1 MKLHTKLSLAIFAG
15 LVVIVIIAQFLQYSR
30 ANELISTLSKSNE
43 QAIRTRED
51 QFMRNMFGAVEW
63 SVGESLERGKMAKF
77 SQLMETQKHVKG
89 LLRFSLYD
97 RNGLVKYSTDP
108 YSLKRPLPKDI
119 KERLLSDPKLFL
131 RHINGAVEIYHP
143 QLVRAECVACHSSW
157 KPGSIGGVLN
167 MKFSTEAL
175 ALAQSKSRQ
184 AIEKAKRASM
194 IDSFVILL
202 GMVIFFIA
210 TMYWAVSHFVKQP
223 LDGIISR
230 FKVLEQGEGDLTQR
244 LEIFSGDELGELAR
258 CFNTF
263 VGKLQTM
270 VSQVQRSGI
279 QVTSSSTELAATA
292 KEQEVT
298 LKSQVESTTRVAK
311 SVEEISLLAAQLVE
325 TMREVAQISQNTADF
340 ANSGQ
345 SDLKDMQHAMTDMET
360 ASKSIFNRLETI
372 NEKAEN
378 ITSVVTTI
386 AKIADQT
393 NLLSL
398 NAAIEGE
405 KAGEYGHGFM
415 VVAREI
421 RRLADQTAAATLD
434 IDQMVKEMQTAVSAG
449 VMEMDKFAAKVQ
461 RNVDDVGKISGK
473 LSRIIEQV
481 QVLSPSFDFV
491 NESMGHHWEKAQ
503 RINNTLSELNEE
515 MQQTIDSLRES
526 FTAIDQLNDAARKLQ
541 GEVSRFKVSQ
551 EGLRAGIAFSPR
563 QQ

>member
-1 MKLHTKLSLAIFAG
+1 MKLHTKLSLAILAG
-15 LVVIVIIAQFLQYSR
+15 LVVIVMIAQFLQYSR
-30 ANELISTLSKSNE
+30 AKALISTLSQFNE

-77 SQLMETQKHVKG
+77 SQLIEAQKHVKG

-97 RNGLVKYSTDP
+97 RNGLARYSTDSA
-108 YSLKRPLPKDI
+108 SLKKPLPKDI
-119 KERLLSDPKLFL
+119 KERLLSNPRLFL
-131 RHINGAVEIYHP
+131 RHTGRAVEIYHP
-143 QLVRAECVACHSSW
+143 QLVRAECITCHSTW
-157 KPGSIGGVLN
+157 KLGSIGGVLN

-175 ALAQSKSRQ
+175 VHAQSKARQ

-194 IDSFVILL
+194 IDSFVTLL
-202 GMVIFFIA
+202 GIVIFFMV
-210 TMYWAVSHFVKQP
+210 TMYLSVSHFVKRP
-223 LDGIISR
+223 LDRIISR
-230 FKVLEQGEGDLTQR
+230 FKVLAQGEGDLTQR
-244 LEIFSGDELGELAR
+244 LEIFSGDELSELAV

-263 VGKLQTM
+263 VGKLQAM
-270 VSQVQRSGI
+270 VGQVQRSGI

-298 LKSQVESTTRVAK
+298 LRSQVESTGRVVK

-345 SDLKDMQHAMTDMET
+345 SDLTNMQQAMKDMEI

-386 AKIADQT
+386 TKIADQT

-421 RRLADQTAAATLD
+421 RRLADQTASATLD
-434 IDQMVKEMQTAVSAG
+434 IDQMVKEMQTAVSTG
-449 VMEMDKFAAKVQ
+449 VMEMDKFAVKVQ
-461 RNVDDVGKISGK
+461 RNVEDVGKISGK

-491 NESMGHHWEKAQ
+491 NQSMGQHSENAQ
-503 RINNTLSELNEE
+503 RINNALSELNEE
-515 MQQTIDSLRES
+515 MQQTIYSLRES

-541 GEVSRFKVSQ
+541 GEVSRFKVSK
-551 EGLRAGIAFSPR
+551 EGLHAGIALPPW
-563 QQ
+563 

>member
-1 MKLHTKLSLAIFAG
+1 MKLHTKLSLAILAG
-15 LVVIVIIAQFLQYSR
+15 LVVIVLIAQFLQYSR
-30 ANELISTLSKSNE
+30 ARALISALSQSNE
-43 QAIRTRED
+43 QAIRARED
-51 QFMRNMFGAVEW
+51 QFMRNMFDAVEW

-97 RNGLVKYSTDP
+97 RNGLVRYSTDP
-108 YSLKRPLPKDI
+108 YSLKRSLPRDI
-119 KERLLSDPKLFL
+119 KERLLSNPQLLLLHGK
-131 RHINGAVEIYHP
+131 GAVEIYHP
-143 QLVRAECVACHSSW
+143 QLVRAECLGCHSTW

-175 ALAQSKSRQ
+175 AAAQSKARH
-184 AIEKAKRASM
+184 AIEKANRASM
-194 IDSFVILL
+194 IDSFATLL
-202 GMVIFFIA
+202 GIVIFFMV
-210 TMYWAVSHFVKQP
+210 TMYWAVSHFVKRP
-223 LDGIISR
+223 LDRIISR
-230 FKVLEQGEGDLTQR
+230 FKVLAQGEGDLTQR
-244 LEIFSGDELGELAR
+244 LEIFSRDELGELAR

-263 VGKLQTM
+263 VGKLQAM
-270 VSQVQRSGI
+270 VGQVQRSGI

-298 LKSQVESTTRVAK
+298 LKSQVESTSRVAK

-325 TMREVAQISQNTADF
+325 TMREVAQVSQKTADF
-340 ANSGQ
+340 ASSGQ
-345 SDLKDMQHAMTDMET
+345 GDLTNMQQAMQDMEI
-360 ASKSIFNRLETI
+360 ASKAIFNRLETI

-421 RRLADQTAAATLD
+421 RRLADQTATATLD
-434 IDQMVKEMQTAVSAG
+434 IDQMVKEMQTAVSTG
-449 VMEMDKFAAKVQ
+449 VMEMDKFGVKVQ
-461 RNVDDVGKISGK
+461 RNVEDVAKISGK

-491 NESMGHHWEKAQ
+491 NDSMGHHSENAR
-503 RINNTLSELNEE
+503 RINNTLSDLNEE
-515 MQQTIDSLRES
+515 MQQTIESLRES

-551 EGLRAGIAFSPR
+551 EGLRADIALSPR